1 MEVNPWLAKRPLVF
15 NGRLANR
22 GLTSFVKETPDNH
35 VGTTS
40 VIPIILV
47 YTLSMWRL
55 TAKWLTFLKP
65 QFEMHIIGRHLL
77 YYVTEFCSWRLN
89 RFNNNTWTLRNK
101 LEIQIPI
108 KDMPFERMHVKMSI
122 ILSRPEE
129 CWHIKGLTKWMPF
142 WNAFLERRFFFF
154 IFCTELI
161 EVCSLR
167 SNRQ

>member
-1 MEVNPWLAKRPLVF
+1 
-15 NGRLANR
+15 
-22 GLTSFVKETPDNH
+22 
-35 VGTTS
+35 
-40 VIPIILV
+40 
-47 YTLSMWRL
+47 MWRL

-77 YYVTEFCSWRLN
+77 YNVTEFCSWRLN

-142 WNAFLERRFFFF
+142 WNAFLERRFFKK
-154 IFCTELI
+154 FCTKLI
-161 EVCSLR
+161 EVCSLTHWGR
-167 SNRQ
+167 DKMDAISQTTFSSAFSSMKMFEFWLKFHWSLFVGVQLTIFQHWFR